1 MTLRPERGGEKMS
14 LFSFT
19 EATAFAGG
27 GQGTEHGQR
36 RSSDNAIGSSVAP
49 RSTLG
54 ERRAIDAGRARP
66 VARLKRRCR

>member
-1 MTLRPERGGEKMS
+1 MR

-19 EATAFAGG
+19 ETTAFAGG
-27 GQGTEHGQR
+27 GQGTQRGQR
-36 RSSDNAIGSSVAP
+36 RSSDNARGSSVAP

-54 ERRAIDAGRARP
+54 ARRAIDAGRARL